1 MTSLLAGIVLIGV
14 IVLVH
19 EWGHF
24 VAARLFGIG
33 VPVFSVGMGKRL
45 WGFRWGETEYR
56 ISQLPLG
63 GFVQLA
69 GADAFGESD
78 DEESARFP
86 ASQHFLKRPIYQ
98 RLVVLFAGPAV
109 NLVLPIVLT
118 TAILVAGRPVA
129 ASVVAMVRPE
139 TPASVAGLVPGD
151 RVIAVDG
158 RAIAAWRDLE
168 TALDPEASGP
178 MTLTVQGASGEREV
192 TVDPST
198 LAAGPD
204 GQPDLYAFGLEIG
217 RWPAAVGVDD
227 PASPAA
233 RAGLR
238 TGDTIDAVDGAPVE
252 DFAAMR
258 RAVAG
263 ARHRLDGHHDDGEAF
278 SAVVE
283 ADAAWVAAGG
293 PWRDAFGL
301 VPLQAFVASV
311 SEGFPGD
318 VAGVQVGD
326 RLLALDGVAFQT
338 FPLFVGQVTSSDD
351 AAGIRPLAL
360 DLVRAGEVVRVTITP
375 VLHRFSED
383 AAPRPVLGVGGHGSF
398 AGYADTVVRSEPLGE
413 ALAIAWET
421 TWWLGERT
429 LLGLYDVITG
439 ATDVQKGMGGPV
451 DMVRVAGDAAEEGW
465 QAFVATIGMVSL
477 SVGLVNLL
485 PVPVLDGGQILFFLL
500 EAVRGRPLPLRWRE
514 TIQLASVLFLL
525 GLMVL
530 VTAGD
535 VLDWVAG

>member
-1 MTSLLAGIVLIGV
+1 VTSLLAGIVLIGV

-24 VAARLFGIG
+24 VAARWFGIG
-33 VPVFSVGMGKRL
+33 VPVFSVGMGRRV
-45 WGFRWGETEYR
+45 WGFRWGDTEYR
-56 ISQLPLG
+56 LSQLPLG
-63 GFVQLA
+63 GYVQLA

-86 ASQHFLKRPIYQ
+86 PEQHFLKRPIYQ
-98 RLVVLFAGPAV
+98 RLIVLFAGPTV
-109 NLVLPIVLT
+109 NLVLPILLT
-118 TAILVAGRPVA
+118 TAVLLAGRPVA
-129 ASVVAMVRPE
+129 ASVVAMVRPD
-139 TPASVAGLVPGD
+139 TPAARAGLEPGD
-151 RVIAVDG
+151 RITSVDG
-158 RAIAAWRDLE
+158 VPVDAWRDVE
-168 TALDPEASGP
+168 AALDASD
-178 MTLTVQGASGEREV
+178 
-192 TVDPST
+192 VDPVT
-198 LAAGPD
+198 LAVEGTAGARTVVVDPA
-204 GQPDLYAFGLEIG
+204 GLQRGPTGTADLYAFGIEIG
-217 RWPAAVGVDD
+217 RWPATVGVDD

-238 TGDTIDAVDGAPVE
+238 TGDRIESVDGAPVE
-252 DFAAMR
+252 DFASLR
-258 RAVAG
+258 RAAAG
-263 ARHRLDGHHDDGEAF
+263 PTHRLDGHHEDGEGF
-278 SAVVE
+278 SVVVS
-283 ADAAWVAAGG
+283 ADAAWTAAES

-311 SEGFPGD
+311 SEGFPGSN
-318 VAGVQVGD
+318 AGVQVGD
-326 RLLALDGVAFQT
+326 RLLALDGVPFQT

-351 AAGIRPLAL
+351 EGGLRPLAL
-360 DLVRAGEVVRVTITP
+360 DLVRGGERLQVMITP

-383 AAPRPVLGVGGHGSF
+383 AAPRPVLGIGGHASF
-398 AGYADTVVRSEPLGE
+398 AGYADTVLRSEPLGE
-413 ALAIAWET
+413 AVGIAWET

-439 ATDVQKGMGGPV
+439 ETDVQKGMGGPV

-535 VLDWVAG
+535 VLEWVSG

>member
-1 MTSLLAGIVLIGV
+1 VTSLLAGIVLIGV

-33 VPVFSVGMGKRL
+33 VPVFSIGMGKRV

-56 ISQLPLG
+56 VSQLPLG
-63 GFVQLA
+63 GYVQLA

-86 ASQHFLKRPIYQ
+86 PSQHFLKRPIYQ

-109 NLVLPIVLT
+109 NLVLPILLT
-118 TAILVAGRPVA
+118 TAILLAGRPVA
-129 ASVVAMVRPE
+129 ASVVAMVRPD
-139 TPASVAGLVPGD
+139 TAAAAAGLAPGD
-151 RVIAVDG
+151 RVTSVDG
-158 RAIAAWRDLE
+158 VPVGAWRELE
-168 TALDPEASGP
+168 ERLDAATQAPV
-178 MTLTVQGASGEREV
+178 TLTVEGPAGVR
-192 TVDPST
+192 T
-198 LAAGPD
+198 LAMDPATLSRGPD
-204 GQPDLYAFGLEIG
+204 GVADLYAFGLEIG

-238 TGDTIDAVDGAPVE
+238 TGDTIEAVDGAPVD
-252 DFAAMR
+252 DFASLR
-258 RAVAG
+258 RG
-263 ARHRLDGHHDDGEAF
+263 ITGSRHRLDGRHDDGEAF
-278 SAVVE
+278 TTVVE
-283 ADAAWVAAGG
+283 ADPAWVAADG

-311 SEGFPGD
+311 SEGFPGSD
-318 VAGVQVGD
+318 AGVQVGD
-326 RLLALDGVAFQT
+326 RLYALDGVPFQT
-338 FPLFVGQVTSSDD
+338 FPLFVGQVTASDD
-351 AAGIRPLAL
+351 AGEIRPLAL
-360 DLVRAGEVVRVTITP
+360 DLIRAGERVRVIVTP

-398 AGYADTVVRSEPLGE
+398 LGYADTVLRSEPVGE
-413 ALAIAWET
+413 ALSIAWDT
-421 TWWLGERT
+421 TWWLAERT

-535 VLDWVAG
+535 VLEWVAG